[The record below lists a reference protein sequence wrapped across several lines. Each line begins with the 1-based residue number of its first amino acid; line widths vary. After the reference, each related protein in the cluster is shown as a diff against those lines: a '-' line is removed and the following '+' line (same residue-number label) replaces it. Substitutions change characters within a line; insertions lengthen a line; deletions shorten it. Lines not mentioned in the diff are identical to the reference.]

1 MDGQIVEKEET
12 DCNIGVFW
20 DLFILTFFN
29 QSCWSL
35 LFVTLNVTL
44 GKHILSPRTNVLT
57 YFSDV
62 WLDGAKIAKKH
73 ICDCL
78 IPRGPSLSMKIC
90 AQREAGRRKPPR
102 RRFSSLLSPSHGP
115 SRFVTSHSRFALT
128 FVRKTKRLR
137 RRQCLRHVSGKL
149 PTYPFHVILFFF
161 TLYSRTAWSKYRQG
175 ESWTT
180 WPSWITWT
188 NWIAWTI
195 RPERHTM
202 KYSILKLISS
212 LTKNKF
218 FTNRNTVTPFPYTPL
233 KKMKTKAKMCA
244 KNTLLCIS

>member
-1 MDGQIVEKEET
+1 MVP
-12 DCNIGVFW
+12 W
-20 DLFILTFFN
+20 A
-29 QSCWSL
+29 SL
-35 LFVTLNVTL
+35 PVTRVSR
-44 GKHILSPRTNVLT
+44 SPLC
-57 YFSDV
+57 
-62 WLDGAKIAKKH
+62 K
-73 ICDCL
+73 
-78 IPRGPSLSMKIC
+78 
-90 AQREAGRRKPPR
+90 
-102 RRFSSLLSPSHGP
+102 
-115 SRFVTSHSRFALT
+115 
-128 FVRKTKRLR
+128 KTKGLR
-137 RRQCLRHVSGKL
+137 RRQCVRHDSGKL
-149 PTYPFHVILFFF
+149 PTYPIPVILFF

>member
-1 MDGQIVEKEET
+1 MVQKLRKTCLPLPHTQRSLSLDENLRAKEGGKDKTAKTSLLLSSFTIPWSLALRYQSLAFRPRLCAKNEAPKEEAVSAT
-12 DCNIGVFW
+12 CFRETAHLPLPCN
-20 DLFILTFFN
+20 
-29 QSCWSL
+29 
-35 LFVTLNVTL
+35 
-44 GKHILSPRTNVLT
+44 P
-57 YFSDV
+57 
-62 WLDGAKIAKKH
+62 
-73 ICDCL
+73 
-78 IPRGPSLSMKIC
+78 
-90 AQREAGRRKPPR
+90 
-102 RRFSSLLSPSHGP
+102 
-115 SRFVTSHSRFALT
+115 
-128 FVRKTKRLR
+128 
-137 RRQCLRHVSGKL
+137 
-149 PTYPFHVILFFF
+149 FFF
-161 TLYSRTAWSKYRQG
+161 TLYSRTAWSKYWQG

-202 KYSILKLISS
+202 KYSILKLISL